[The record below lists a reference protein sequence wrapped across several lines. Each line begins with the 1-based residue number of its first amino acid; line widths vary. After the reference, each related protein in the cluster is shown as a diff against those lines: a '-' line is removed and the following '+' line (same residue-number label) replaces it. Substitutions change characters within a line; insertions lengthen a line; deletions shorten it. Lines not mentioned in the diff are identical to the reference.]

1 MDDLND
7 TYTAILR
14 ELAERRDE
22 LVTHCRGEGYSGLD
36 IHISWQFSKL
46 PTIDIVKHIT
56 AVPERRPT
64 RTAARAAASSATAAR
79 NTTARRC
86 VLTAPK

>member
-1 MDDLND
+1 MNDLND

-36 IHISWQFSKL
+36 IHISRLS
-46 PTIDIVKHIT
+46 
-56 AVPERRPT
+56 
-64 RTAARAAASSATAAR
+64 
-79 NTTARRC
+79 
-86 VLTAPK
+86 LTDKACDEQ

>member
-1 MDDLND
+1 MPRKEAGMDDLSD

-36 IHISWQFSKL
+36 IHISRLS
-46 PTIDIVKHIT
+46 
-56 AVPERRPT
+56 
-64 RTAARAAASSATAAR
+64 
-79 NTTARRC
+79 
-86 VLTAPK
+86 LTDKACDEQ